1 MISTRSIRTRHFHF
15 CYHHHY
21 SLKGGEGYQAMPGRS
36 AAGRGLVTP
45 LCEFFGP
52 ISRFAREFGPIR
64 RSVLQFFWRTDLQIG
79 PTLRSAVLGRTLFIG
94 GRTSGMI
101 DTIFWPVCGLPRPN
115 AKHLQKKKI
124 GKHPA
129 PGGSAKT
136 RTELPIEIKKKANQQ
151 TKAKSHAVVA
161 TRQLPL
167 VQYLVSTLS
176 RLQTVH

>member
-115 AKHLQKKKI
+115 AKHLQKKKSANTPHQVGQSKI
-124 GKHPA
+124 AVRIMQCEPSENQTRVSSVAGTYTITVLPA
-129 PGGSAKT
+129 
-136 RTELPIEIKKKANQQ
+136 LI
-151 TKAKSHAVVA
+151 
-161 TRQLPL
+161 PL
-167 VQYLVSTLS
+167 
-176 RLQTVH
+176 